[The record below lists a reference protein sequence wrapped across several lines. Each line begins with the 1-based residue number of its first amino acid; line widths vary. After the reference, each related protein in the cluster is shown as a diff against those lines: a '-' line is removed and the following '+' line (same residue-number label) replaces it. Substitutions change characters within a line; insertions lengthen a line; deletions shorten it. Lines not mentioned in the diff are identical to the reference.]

1 MPVYQ
6 FEAMD
11 RTGQEIRDV
20 IDAPSEEEAQ
30 NTIRQMGYFVTKLS
44 LKKGVQ
50 AKAVGKKRKRPFA
63 MGGAKT
69 KHICTFT
76 RQLSILQDAGLPIL
90 RSLKILENNQKPG
103 KLKNALMDVCDEIE
117 TGSTLSESMSKCP
130 KVFSRLY
137 VNMVKAGEAGGA
149 LETILQRLSEFLER
163 SESLKRKVKGAMIY
177 PVAVV
182 CVAIGILAGIM
193 FFIVPTFKKMFDEFE
208 LKLPAATQLLMA
220 MSEYVVSYYWLM
232 FLLPICCWLV
242 GKIIRKFKHGRMG
255 YDQFIIKVPLFGG
268 LIEKNILAR
277 TTRTLGTLV
286 TSGVPILEALNITR
300 ETSGNA
306 MFERI
311 FTKVTE
317 AIREGEVISK
327 PMKENSVPGFHPLA
341 LFYWAWTGAFPGI
354 MIMSVALTSG
364 RGVNAKKDASGQ
376 IVKAV
381 VKKGAKA
388 DDGSALIMV
397 GLMGI
402 GIGVVVA
409 TLLYLMKMNSRVMDD
424 LVVNMIDVGE
434 ETGELDTMLYKI
446 ADNYDEEVSVMT
458 EGLTKLIE
466 PMLIVF
472 LGVAVG
478 FIVIS
483 LFMPLISL
491 ITGLSGPGK

>member
-1 MPVYQ
+1 MPMYQ

-20 IDAPSEEEAQ
+20 IEAPSEEDAQ

-44 LKKGVQ
+44 LKKGT
-50 AKAVGKKRKRPFA
+50 AVAAGKKGKKKRGFVL
-63 MGGAKT
+63 GGAKT

-103 KLKNALMDVCDEIE
+103 RLKFTLQDVCEDIE
-117 TGSTLSESMSKCP
+117 TGQTLSEAMSKNP

-137 VNMVKAGEAGGA
+137 VNMIKAGEAGGA
-149 LETILQRLSEFLER
+149 LETILQRLAEFLES
-163 SESLKRKVKGAMIY
+163 SESLKRKVKGALIY
-177 PVAVV
+177 PIAVV
-182 CVAIGILAGIM
+182 IVAIGILAGIM
-193 FFIVPTFKKMFDEFE
+193 FFIVPTFKKMFVEFE
-208 LKLPAATQLLMA
+208 LKLPPPTLLLMA
-220 MSEYVVSYYWLM
+220 MSDYVVKYFWLM

-242 GKIIRKFKHGRMG
+242 GKIARKFKHGRMG
-255 YDQFIIKVPLFGG
+255 YDQFIIKVPIFGG

-277 TTRTLGTLV
+277 TTRTLGTLI

-300 ETSGNA
+300 ETAGNA

-311 FTKVTE
+311 FNKVIE
-317 AIREGEVISK
+317 AIREGDVIAK
-327 PMKENSVPGFHPLA
+327 PMKENSTPGFHPMA
-341 LFYWAWTGAFPGI
+341 MFYWMWMGAFPGI
-354 MIMSVALTSG
+354 MMMSVAVTAG
-364 RGVNAKKDASGQ
+364 RGV
-376 IVKAV
+376 
-381 VKKGAKA
+381 KKGGKA
-388 DDGSALIMV
+388 GSKAASASAGDQLMV
-397 GLMGI
+397 ISAITI
-402 GIGVVVA
+402 GGGVVA
-409 TLLYLMKMNSRVMDD
+409 MALWYLMRMKSRVIDD

-446 ADNYDEEVSVMT
+446 ADNYDEEVRVMT

-491 ITGLSGPGK
+491 ITSLS

>member
-1 MPVYQ
+1 MPMYQ

-11 RTGQEIRDV
+11 RTGQEIKDV
-20 IDAPSEEEAQ
+20 IEAPTEEDAQ

-44 LKKGVQ
+44 LKKGATKTTAPG
-50 AKAVGKKRKRPFA
+50 AKKKRPFA

-90 RSLKILENNQKPG
+90 RSLRILENNIKG
-103 KLKNALMDVCDEIE
+103 GSKLKNALMDVCDEIE
-117 TGSTLSESMSKCP
+117 TGSTLSESMAKCP

-137 VNMVKAGEAGGA
+137 VNMIKAGEAGGA
-149 LETILQRLSEFLER
+149 LETILQRLAEFLER
-163 SESLKRKVKGAMIY
+163 AESLKRKVKGAMIY
-177 PVAVV
+177 PIAVVLVAV
-182 CVAIGILAGIM
+182 GILAGIM

-208 LKLPAATQLLMA
+208 LKLPAPTVLLMA
-220 MSEYVVSYYWLM
+220 MSDYVVGYFWLM
-232 FLLPICCWLV
+232 FLLPVVIWLV
-242 GKIIRKFKHGRMG
+242 GKLIRKFKHGRMG
-255 YDQFIIKVPLFGG
+255 FDMFIIKVPVFGN

-277 TTRTLGTLV
+277 TTRTLGTLI

-306 MFERI
+306 MFEKI
-311 FTKVTE
+311 FTKVSE
-317 AIREGEVISK
+317 AIREGETISK
-327 PMKENSVPGFHPLA
+327 PMKENSVLGFHPMA
-341 LFYWAWTGAFPGI
+341 LFYWVWMGMFPGI
-354 MIMSVALTSG
+354 MMLSVALTAG
-364 RGVNAKKDASGQ
+364 RGAGKTADGAPSRNSG
-376 IVKAV
+376 
-381 VKKGAKA
+381 GA
-388 DDGSALIMV
+388 GQL
-397 GLMGI
+397 LMMSLGTI
-402 GIGVVVA
+402 GIGA
-409 TLLYLMKMNSRVMDD
+409 LACAGMYLLKMRSRVIDD

-446 ADNYDEEVSVMT
+446 ADNYDEEVHVMT

-466 PMLIVF
+466 PLLIVF

-491 ITGLSGPGK
+491 ITSLSK

>member
-1 MPVYQ
+1 MPMYQ

-20 IDAPSEEEAQ
+20 IDAPNEEEAQ

-44 LKKGVQ
+44 LKKG
-50 AKAVGKKRKRPFA
+50 AATKTGVGPKKKRPFTI
-63 MGGAKT
+63 GGAKT

-90 RSLKILENNQKPG
+90 RSLRILENNQKPG
-103 KLKNALMDVCDEIE
+103 KLKNSLMDVCDEIE
-117 TGSTLSESMSKCP
+117 TGSTLSEAMSKSP

-137 VNMVKAGEAGGA
+137 VNMIKAGEAGGA
-149 LETILQRLSEFLER
+149 LEVILQRLAQFLER

-182 CVAIGILAGIM
+182 FVATLILAGIM
-193 FFIVPTFKKMFDEFE
+193 FFIVPTFKKMFDEFD

-220 MSEYVVSYYWLM
+220 MSDYVVNYFWLM
-232 FLLPICCWLV
+232 FLLPICVWLV
-242 GKIIRKFKHGRMG
+242 GKIIRKFRHGRMG
-255 YDQFIIKVPLFGG
+255 FDMYIIKVPIFGS

-300 ETSGNA
+300 ETAGNA

-311 FTKVTE
+311 FSKVTE

-327 PMKENSVPGFHPLA
+327 PMKDNSIPGFHPVA
-341 LFYWAWTGAFPGI
+341 LFYWAWMGAFPGI
-354 MIMSVALTSG
+354 MMLSVALTAG
-364 RGVNAKKDASGQ
+364 RGIKN
-376 IVKAV
+376 
-381 VKKGAKA
+381 KGAGGKPGVA
-388 DDGSALIMV
+388 DSSLISMSAWTIF
-397 GLMGI
+397 
-402 GIGVVVA
+402 IGVIISA
-409 TLLYLMKMNSRVMDD
+409 MFYLLKMRSRVIDD
-424 LVVNMIDVGE
+424 LVVNMVDVGE

-446 ADNYDEEVSVMT
+446 ADNYDEEVAVMT

-466 PMLIVF
+466 PLLIVF

-491 ITGLSGPGK
+491 ITSLSGGK

>member
-1 MPVYQ
+1 MPMYQ

-20 IDAPSEEEAQ
+20 IEAPTEEEAQ

-44 LKKGVQ
+44 LKKGTQ
-50 AKAVGKKRKRPFA
+50 AAVATGKKKKKKGFVI
-63 MGGAKT
+63 GGAKT

-103 KLKNALMDVCDEIE
+103 KLKFTLQDVCEDIE
-117 TGSTLSESMSKCP
+117 TGMTLSEAMSKAP

-137 VNMVKAGEAGGA
+137 VNMIKAGEAGGA
-149 LETILQRLSEFLER
+149 LETILQRLAEFLE
-163 SESLKRKVKGAMIY
+163 SAESLKRKVKGALIY
-177 PVAVV
+177 PIAVVIVAVL
-182 CVAIGILAGIM
+182 ILAGIM

-208 LKLPAATQLLMA
+208 LKLPAPTLLLMA
-220 MSEYVVSYYWLM
+220 MSDYVVNYFWLM
-232 FLLPICCWLV
+232 FLLPVCCWLV
-242 GKIIRKFKHGRMG
+242 GKIVRKFKHGRMG
-255 YDQFIIKVPLFGG
+255 FDQFIIKVPIFGG

-277 TTRTLGTLV
+277 TTRTLGTLI

-300 ETSGNA
+300 ETAGNA

-311 FTKVTE
+311 FNKVIE
-317 AIREGEVISK
+317 AIREGDVIAK
-327 PMKENSVPGFHPLA
+327 PMKENSIPGFHPMA
-341 LFYWAWTGAFPGI
+341 MFYWGWVGAFPGI
-354 MIMSVALTSG
+354 MMMSVALTAG
-364 RGVNAKKDASGQ
+364 KG
-376 IVKAV
+376 
-381 VKKGAKA
+381 VKKGGKAGSKAAGASA
-388 DDGSALIMV
+388 DDTLIMISAITI
-397 GLMGI
+397 GGGI
-402 GIGVVVA
+402 VA
-409 TLLYLMKMNSRVMDD
+409 MCLWYLMRMRTRVIDD

-446 ADNYDEEVSVMT
+446 ADNYDEEVRVMT

-491 ITGLSGPGK
+491 ITSLS